1 MGIIYNSNVP
11 KKKLYS
17 AYGMTV
23 YGKENDYDWTI
34 YPDKPREKCYIS
46 LRITNIINGKENEI
60 INITLGNRCIFKENF
75 DRTIDNFLYWIK
87 NDIPSDYIIENAVF
101 KSLTCTDSIFNHL
114 IDQRKRKERQ
124 DEEQQKRIE
133 EREKK
138 ERAAVVEIIDYCA
151 KHGFFLY
158 EKHGE
163 IIIVKPLND
172 KAKKMVKDAIDQCN
186 TERMEMYIDFAM
198 KHSDNNDL
206 RIVTSGTI
214 EEVLQYVRK

>member
-1 MGIIYNSNVP
+1 MGIIYNSNVEE
-11 KKKLYS
+11 KELYS
-17 AYGMTV
+17 AYGLTV

-34 YPDKPREKCYIS
+34 YPDRPREKCYTS
-46 LRITNIINGKENEI
+46 LRINDGTNDIINLA
-60 INITLGNRCIFKENF
+60 LGNRCIFKENF

-101 KSLTCTDSIFNHL
+101 KSLTCADSIFNHL
-114 IDQRKRKERQ
+114 IEQRKYRERQEEEQRKRA
-124 DEEQQKRIE
+124 E

-138 ERAAVVEIIDYCA
+138 ERAAVVEIIDYCT
-151 KHGFFLY
+151 KHGFFSY

-163 IIIVKPLND
+163 IIIVKPLHV
-172 KAKKMVKDAIDQCN
+172 KAKKMVKTAIDQCN

-198 KHSDNNDL
+198 KHSENNDL

-214 EEVLQYVRK
+214 DEVLDFVRK